1 MLLMVCACFP
11 PEPVVA
17 ATLTHDLA
25 TQLSARQNVRVVT
38 PKPSRPRGFKF
49 ENIPAQTKN
58 FEQIIVPSFTCSQAS
73 FWGRIKE
80 SYSFGKHVS
89 RYIRKHRKEIHFIYL
104 CSWPLLAPL
113 FILKTAKS
121 CSIPVIV
128 HVEDIYPEAYTV
140 KIPVLGKLVKNILLP
155 VDAFIL
161 KKASK
166 VIAVSENMKKYIMET
181 RGVASEKIVLIPN
194 WQNEDEFIRFHE
206 QNQSTTEKQGPFT
219 FMYLGNIGPLAGI
232 DFVIKCFDQ
241 AGLKDARL
249 VIAGSGAMKK
259 KYAELAETCKNSTI
273 EFWDVPA
280 GKVPEIQSFADVMI
294 LPVIQ
299 GGAMSSVPSKLPAY
313 MFSKKP
319 VIACVDMHSDSARA
333 VWDSHCGWI
342 VPPGNS
348 GRLVQLFQEVAGMSK
363 AELQNLGENG
373 FNYAMENYSK
383 KRNLRELVN
392 LISETATTDFHALA
406 TSSAG

>member
-25 TQLSARQNVRVVT
+25 TQLSVRHDVRVVT
-38 PKPSRPRGFKF
+38 PKPSRPQGFKF
-49 ENIPAQTKN
+49 ENIPVQSKN

-89 RYIRKHRKEIHFIYL
+89 GYIREHRKEIHFIYL

-113 FILKTAKS
+113 LILKTAKS
-121 CSIPVIV
+121 CSIPVIL
-128 HVEDIYPEAYTV
+128 HVEDIYPEAFTV
-140 KIPVLGKLVKNILLP
+140 KIPVLGKLIKSILLP

-161 KKASK
+161 KRASR
-166 VIAVSENMKKYIMET
+166 VITVSENMKKYIMET
-181 RGVASEKIVLIPN
+181 RGVAPEKMVLIPN
-194 WQNEDEFIRFHE
+194 WQNEDEFIQFHE
-206 QNQSTTEKQGPFT
+206 QNQSPAEKQGPFT

-259 KYAELAETCKNSTI
+259 KYAELAETCKNSVI

-280 GKVPEIQSFADVMI
+280 GKVPEIQSYADVMV

-319 VIACVDMHSDSARA
+319 VIACVDKNSDTARA
-333 VWDSHCGWI
+333 VLESRCGWI
-342 VPPGNS
+342 VPPGGS
-348 GRLVQLFQEVAGMSK
+348 SLLVQLFKKITGMSK
-363 AELQNLGENG
+363 ADLRNLGENG
-373 FNYAMENYSK
+373 FKFAMENFSK
-383 KRNLRELVN
+383 RRNLHHLVN
-392 LISETATTDFHALA
+392 LISKTVASEF
-406 TSSAG
+406 

>member
-25 TQLSARQNVRVVT
+25 AQLSAQHDVRVVT

-49 ENIPAQTKN
+49 ENIPAQPKN
-58 FEQIIVPSFTCSQAS
+58 FEQIIVPSFTCPQAS

-89 RYIRKHRKEIHFIYL
+89 RYIQKHRKEIHFIYL

-113 FILKTAKS
+113 LILKTAKS
-121 CSIPVIV
+121 CSIPLIV
-128 HVEDIYPEAYTV
+128 HVEDMYPEAYTV
-140 KIPVLGKLVKNILLP
+140 KIPVVGKIIKSILLP

-161 KKASK
+161 KRASK
-166 VIAVSENMKKYIMET
+166 VIAVSENMKKHIMET
-181 RGVASEKIVLIPN
+181 RGVPAEKIALVPN

-241 AGLKDARL
+241 AGLQGARL

-259 KYAELAETCKNSTI
+259 KYVELVETCKNSAI

-319 VIACVDMHSDSARA
+319 VIACVDMQSDTARA
-333 VWDSHCGWI
+333 VRGAHCGWI

-348 GRLVQLFQEVAGMSK
+348 DRLVQLFKEVSGMPR
-363 AELQNLGENG
+363 ADLQNLGENG
-373 FNYAMENYSK
+373 FNYAMENFSK

-392 LISETATTDFHALA
+392 LISKTAAPDFYALT
-406 TSSAG
+406 TSSAS